1 VCRLKKS
8 LYKLKQSLKVWFGQF
23 AFVVQDF
30 CLSRFQK
37 DHFVFWRQHQG
48 KMLLL
53 VVYVDD
59 LIITDDD
66 VQEIV
71 DLFRQK
77 TLYFCGTF
85 YALKI
90 LDP

>member
-1 VCRLKKS
+1 M
-8 LYKLKQSLKVWFGQF
+8 
-23 AFVVQDF
+23 
-30 CLSRFQK
+30 
-37 DHFVFWRQHQG
+37 FWRQHQG

-66 VQEIV
+66 VHEIA

-77 TLYFCGTF
+77 TLYFCDTF
-85 YALKI
+85 YALKN
-90 LDP
+90 LDPWKGKFFPRESMCLICSFR